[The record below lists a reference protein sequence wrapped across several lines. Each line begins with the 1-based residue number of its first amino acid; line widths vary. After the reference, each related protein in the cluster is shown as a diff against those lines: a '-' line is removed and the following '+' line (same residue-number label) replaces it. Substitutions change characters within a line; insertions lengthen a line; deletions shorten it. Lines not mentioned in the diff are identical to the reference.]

1 MSMAALHLLK
11 LIWMHQRLE
20 TQIHFDVETLGEM
33 LSPIILSMYLI
44 CLYGVKR
51 LVIDTMTFNLNFDQ
65 QCLFNYLVK

>member
-1 MSMAALHLLK
+1 
-11 LIWMHQRLE
+11 MHQRLE

-44 CLYGVKR
+44 WLCGVKR

>member
-1 MSMAALHLLK
+1 
-11 LIWMHQRLE
+11 MHQRLE

-33 LSPIILSMYLI
+33 LSAIILSMYLI
-44 CLYGVKR
+44 WLCGVKR